1 MISPVTLAIPQ
12 RNFYNPIRVD
22 KDTAPLPQASQ
33 LTTIKQLPALNET
46 VGASERMPSSVR
58 ELVMQTALATW
69 APFVAMQELR
79 KEEDKKENRS
89 EAYSLAIA

>member
-12 RNFYNPIRVD
+12 RKFYNPIKTD
-22 KDTAPLPQASQ
+22 LDTAPLPKVSQ
-33 LTTIKQLPALNET
+33 LTTVKQLPALNET
-46 VGASERMPSSVR
+46 VGASERMPSLER

-79 KEEDKKENRS
+79 KEEDNRS
-89 EAYSLAIA
+89 EAYNLAIA